1 MAQIMESTSEAMK
14 IQISEATQRL
24 LDEKTDER
32 RRSLTDYGIGLAQ
45 NMNSPKFITQLRDK
59 VNIHFM
65 SLLLSDDVFTVQFT
79 NIFQKDMLYV
89 LFIYRR
95 LQYLKLVRL

>member
-65 SLLLSDDVFTVQFT
+65 SLLLSDDVKFT

-89 LFIYRR
+89 LFIYRQ

>member
-65 SLLLSDDVFTVQFT
+65 SLLLSDDVKFT

>member
-65 SLLLSDDVFTVQFT
+65 SLLLSDDVVYNSQIYFKKICCTF
-79 NIFQKDMLYV
+79 Y
-89 LFIYRR
+89 LFIGGYST
-95 LQYLKLVRL
+95 

>member
-1 MAQIMESTSEAMK
+1 MESTSEAMK

-65 SLLLSDDVFTVQFT
+65 SLLLSDDLRYNSQIYFKKICCTF
-79 NIFQKDMLYV
+79 Y
-89 LFIYRR
+89 LFIGSYST
-95 LQYLKLVRL
+95 

>member
-59 VNIHFM
+59 VNMHFM
-65 SLLLSDDVFTVQFT
+65 NWVFLIFTLQFT

-89 LFIYRR
+89 LFIYRQ